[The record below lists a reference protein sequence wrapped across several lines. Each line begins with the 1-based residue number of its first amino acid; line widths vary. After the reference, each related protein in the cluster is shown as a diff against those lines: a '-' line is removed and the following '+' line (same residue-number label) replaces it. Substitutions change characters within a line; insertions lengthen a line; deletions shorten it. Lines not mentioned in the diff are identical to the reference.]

1 MRKGLSLF
9 LIFCTYELTE
19 TVIARIRPTTGSN
32 QMKFPSWRRKV
43 TESLTP
49 NSETVGNLYV
59 PSRNGKISFLQ

>member
-1 MRKGLSLF
+1 MRKGLSLY

-32 QMKFPSWRRKV
+32 QTKSHHGEKV